1 MSYTALDLDGS
12 GKLATDPE
20 ESSFEIIEGE
30 DTPETEEEESVIV
43 PNTETPAPEPE
54 EDEDEGEVE
63 EPSAK
68 KKLTRSQRLKAQRD
82 ALASRAAAAEAELEE
97 LRGKVTKY
105 EADAHEGAA
114 IGLDLH
120 IQNIEGSMK
129 ALRLEYDAAFANGD
143 KDALFDVQTKMSDLA
158 AQKHAAIRERAN
170 FPTKGSGGPAA
181 QQPTPQT
188 TAPTPQT
195 TPKAGS
201 KNPLAIAWYEENK
214 EWFGKDAV
222 MTQVAR
228 VVDQQIVA
236 DGYDVNDPEFFEEFN
251 RRMRAELPHKFA
263 AGGVVTKSKPKSP
276 GVTIQN
282 RAPSPTGNGK
292 IQVKITPADRQMAD
306 QLGIT
311 IEQFAR
317 QKARRE
323 AASNNANG
331 YTEIG

>member
-1 MSYTALDLDGS
+1 MSYTALDLDGN
-12 GKLATDPE
+12 GKSAADPE

-43 PNTETPAPEPE
+43 PSTETPAPEPE

-120 IQNIEGSMK
+120 IQNIDGSMK

-143 KDALFDVQTKMSDLA
+143 KDALFDVQAKMSDLA

-170 FPTKGSGGPAA
+170 FPTKGSGGQAA
-181 QQPTPQT
+181 QPPTPQT

-214 EWFGKDAV
+214 DWFGKDAI

-263 AGGVVTKSKPKSP
+263 AGGVVTKPKNPS
-276 GVTIQN
+276 VTIQN